1 MGNVEWETMTAA
13 ELVAQAAADG
23 VQMLLTAGGRLR
35 LVGDQ
40 GAIDRWLGTVGQ
52 YSSQIIAELSAQA
65 ESGPMDGDHL
75 PAAMSLSPD
84 GSRRALAPAINPIM
98 KETEQ

>member
-1 MGNVEWETMTAA
+1 MTPR
-13 ELVAQAAADG
+13 ELIAQAAADG

-40 GAIDRWLGTVGQ
+40 DAIEPWLSVVGKWQ
-52 YSSQIIAELSAQA
+52 FLLIAELTAQA

-75 PAAMSLSPD
+75 PAAMSASPD
-84 GSRRALAPAINPIM
+84 GSRRALEPAISLTSKGIA
-98 KETEQ
+98 E